1 MTSKLP
7 FITLSCFRSDRDRD
21 PAELPSED
29 SKMDAE
35 GIAAKR
41 RPSRPLKL
49 DSEGEEQVE
58 TSEKEES
65 LSDREEDLDE
75 AKATQ
80 RLSSDKVRSSDVD
93 GFANVSDRFCSVS
106 SML

>member
-1 MTSKLP
+1 M
-7 FITLSCFRSDRDRD
+7 
-21 PAELPSED
+21 ED
-29 SKMDAE
+29 SKMEAD

-80 RLSSDKVRSSDVD
+80 RLSSDKVRLSNGD
-93 GFANVSDRFCSVS
+93 GFANIKSATGHRPLKNKSRLRGSNVYGK
-106 SML
+106 